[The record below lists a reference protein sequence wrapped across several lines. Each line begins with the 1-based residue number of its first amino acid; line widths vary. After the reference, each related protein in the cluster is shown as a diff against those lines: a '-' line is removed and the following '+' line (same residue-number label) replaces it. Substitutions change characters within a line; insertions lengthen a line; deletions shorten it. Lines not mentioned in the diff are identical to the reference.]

1 MSTTQRFSSI
11 LLRCASR
18 TKSLHRFQQRCNF
31 SAGFSMEALKELRS
45 LTGAPIVECKKALQ
59 STDGAVQ
66 SALDWLR
73 EHGAAKA
80 TSKVQGRETTQG
92 LIGLQVASDGK
103 SASLVQVAC
112 ETDFAALSARFV
124 ELVTKVASGTLGHE
138 ESFQADSVQRLLDE
152 AVVAIRENISVK
164 QAFKFEATEAEG
176 IFVGYVHNRVD
187 GKDAGFAAAVV
198 EVAPRQPGSVSREK
212 LQEIGKRLAMHVVAA
227 RPTYL
232 SSDDIPQD
240 ELTKEK
246 DILRNQMGD
255 SDKPPEILEKIVNG
269 RLHKYFEQF
278 CLLEQAHMIEEANP
292 KVKMFLKDSNVVLKQ
307 FKLMTTGN

>member
-1 MSTTQRFSSI
+1 
-11 LLRCASR
+11 
-18 TKSLHRFQQRCNF
+18 
-31 SAGFSMEALKELRS
+31 MEALKELRVLS
-45 LTGAPIVECKKALQ
+45 GAPIVECKKALQ
-59 STDGAVQ
+59 STDGELQ
-66 SALDWLR
+66 SAMDWLR

-92 LIGLQVASDGK
+92 LIGLQVAPDGK
-103 SASLVQVAC
+103 SASLVKVAC

-124 ELVTKVASGTLGHE
+124 EFVTKVADATGTLPAGGE
-138 ESFQADSVQRLLDE
+138 ASSEDLWQAVSEGDSVKRLLDE

-164 QAFKFEATEAEG
+164 QAIKFEATEAEG
-176 IFVGYVHNRVD
+176 VFVGYVHNRVNS
-187 GKDAGFAAAVV
+187 KDAGLAAAIV
-198 EVAPRQPGSVSREK
+198 EVSPSKPGSVSPDK

-232 SSDDIPQD
+232 SSDDIPLD
-240 ELTKEK
+240 ELAKEK

-278 CLLEQAHMIEEANP
+278 CLLDQSHMIEDSNP
-292 KVKMFLKDSNVVLKQ
+292 KVKAFLKESGVALKQ